1 VISITLHKSDLINY
15 EASTVQYKF
24 KLKPNFVSFFPQLKG
39 NEGAV
44 NFFRLCFRLVSQK
57 SLEFFTSNR
66 AWIEKADE
74 TFGAET
80 TKTETTKIETEIFL
94 PGDYKS
100 TLSLVRHVDSDT
112 TG

>member
-1 VISITLHKSDLINY
+1 L
-15 EASTVQYKF
+15 
-24 KLKPNFVSFFPQLKG
+24 KLKLNFVSFFPQLKG

-80 TKTETTKIETEIFL
+80 TRSETTKTEIFL

-100 TLSLVRHVDSDT
+100 TLSLVRHVDSDS

>member
-1 VISITLHKSDLINY
+1 L
-15 EASTVQYKF
+15 
-24 KLKPNFVSFFPQLKG
+24 KLKPNFVSYFPQLKG

-57 SLEFFTSNR
+57 SLEFFISNR

-74 TFGAET
+74 TFGAEK
-80 TKTETTKIETEIFL
+80 TKAETEIFL

-100 TLSLVRHVDSDT
+100 TLSLVRHVDSDS